1 MGTTQIETNGYFIST
16 TGDIR
21 KHEQSRMSEVGELIG
36 ARTGFFDI
44 VYGEIKG
51 EVFLLWVDDTGLI
64 DQRPIN
70 HVASLIAGRPL
81 FGDVFITGD
90 EDEEGRVQDL
100 DYDTFDDWF
109 HELLLVNLQREE

>member
-1 MGTTQIETNGYFIST
+1 MGTTQIETKGYFIST

-21 KHEQSRMSEVGELIG
+21 KHVQHRMTDVGELIG

-44 VYGEIKG
+44 VYTTTLDR
-51 EVFLLWVDDTGLI
+51 VFLLWVDDTGLI

-70 HVASLIAGRPL
+70 PFASLIAGRPL

-100 DYDTFDDWF
+100 DYDAFDEWF
-109 HELLLVNLQREE
+109 AEGLGMTLAAE